1 MATMRNKVNLIGRL
15 GVTPELHNTANGN
28 AYTRFT
34 LAVNQRQKDKQGNW
48 TDDTQWMSLVAWGKE
63 AERFVKQVQKG
74 MEVAVEGK
82 IQNRQYEGKD
92 GNKRYVTDIQ
102 VDSFFLLN
110 VKQNT
115 NAQN

>member
-1 MATMRNKVNLIGRL
+1 MATMRNKVNLIGRI
-15 GVTPELHNTANGN
+15 GMTPELNNATNGST
-28 AYTRFT
+28 YSKFT
-34 LAVNQRQKDKQGNW
+34 LAVNQPYKDKQGNW
-48 TDDTQWMSLVAWGKE
+48 VDDTQWMNLIVWGKE

-92 GNKRYVTDIQ
+92 GNKRYVMDIH

-115 NAQN
+115 NA